1 MEKARMPN
9 LEGAP
14 GNLADSGERR
24 PSRRRRE
31 LIRARVVEAGS
42 VRIEDL
48 AAEFGVTAMT
58 IHRDLNVLET
68 QGWLRKVRG
77 GATVDISALVDTTV
91 RHRLTDKVAEKQEIA
106 RCALRYV
113 DGADALILDDS
124 TTALQLAHLLPDQAP
139 LTVITN
145 FLMAIN
151 SLVGKSGIELIALGG
166 SYNATYDA
174 FHGLQAREAISKL
187 RADVVFMS
195 TTAIL
200 DGRLYHKSEETILI
214 RHAMMEA
221 AARKILLADHS
232 KFRRRATHV
241 LAALTDFDVVIVDS
255 GIDDRDL
262 TAMREHG
269 VHVEVAAAAHEDEPA
284 DAEPATATGGG
295 GSRAASQP
303 G

>member
-1 MEKARMPN
+1 MPKF
-9 LEGAP
+9 EGAP
-14 GNLADSGERR
+14 PNLADSGERR
-24 PSRRRRE
+24 TSTRRRE
-31 LIRARVVEAGS
+31 LIRDRVVEAGS

-48 AAEFGVTAMT
+48 ATEFGVTGMT
-58 IHRDLNVLET
+58 IHRDLNALES

-77 GATVDISALVDTTV
+77 GATVDTSALIDTTV
-91 RHRLTDKVAEKQEIA
+91 RHRLTDKVTEKKEIA
-106 RCALRYV
+106 ARAVQYV
-113 DGADALILDDS
+113 DGADAVILDDS
-124 TTALQLAHLLPDQAP
+124 TTALQLAHLLPDHAP

-174 FHGLQAREAISKL
+174 FLGLHAREGLSRL

-200 DGRLYHKSEETILI
+200 DRRLYHKSQETILI
-214 RHAMMEA
+214 RHAMMGA

-232 KFRRRATHV
+232 KFRRRATHE

-262 TAMREHG
+262 TAMRELG
-269 VHVEVAAAAHEDEPA
+269 VHVEVATASREDEPA
-284 DAEPATATGGG
+284 DAEPETAAGD

-303 G
+303 R